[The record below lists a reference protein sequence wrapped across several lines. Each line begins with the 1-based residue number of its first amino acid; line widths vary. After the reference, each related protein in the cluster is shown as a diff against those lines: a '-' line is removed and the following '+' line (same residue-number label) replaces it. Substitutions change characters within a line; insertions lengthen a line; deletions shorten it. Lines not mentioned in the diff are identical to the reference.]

1 VLALGLLCSPSSV
14 LARTV
19 VPSFL
24 HAEAGKSAY
33 IDDDEE
39 GGDYLCSRSTYIFDL
54 TLDIKTCPRIADGTL
69 IQILTVLRASGTDH
83 LRHAAIRIRT
93 VNRPHRTGWIDALS
107 LQPILPIGTL
117 LRIRD
122 SVSLVSGEHMNN
134 SLMTTPTD
142 GIFKVPDNTLVRLL
156 KQVAPN
162 PNSGNYVVE
171 VVGGPH
177 AGKHAWLPGMDTQ
190 LEGLDL
196 WGVVNCGGFGGEIAT
211 PMDTDIA
218 VFDKVMRINARGA
231 LLVIKYA
238 SQSMIRLGKGGSIVN
253 VSSQAALVGLP
264 GHISYGSSKAALD
277 NITRVAALELG
288 KYNIRVNSVNP
299 TAIMTP
305 MSASYWS
312 RPEVQGPFL
321 KQMPLGRWATEDEI
335 AAPIVFLLGDGA
347 AMISGVSLPIDG
359 GFTSC

>member
-1 VLALGLLCSPSSV
+1 MWGLDGRTILVTGATGGIGAATVRQLVTAGASVIASGRSQSAL
-14 LARTV
+14 
-19 VPSFL
+19 
-24 HAEAGKSAY
+24 
-33 IDDDEE
+33 DDLVSKTD
-39 GGDYLCSRSTYIFDL
+39 CRSLPFDL
-54 TLDIKTCPRIADGTL
+54 ESDE
-69 IQILTVLRASGTDH
+69 S
-83 LRHAAIRIRT
+83 IRS
-93 VNRPHRTGWIDALS
+93 AL
-107 LQPILPIGTL
+107 
-117 LRIRD
+117 
-122 SVSLVSGEHMNN
+122 E
-134 SLMTTPTD
+134 
-142 GIFKVPDNTLVRLL
+142 
-156 KQVAPN
+156 
-162 PNSGNYVVE
+162 E
-171 VVGGPH
+171 
-177 AGKHAWLPGMDTQ
+177 
-190 LEGLDL
+190 LDL

-211 PMDTDIA
+211 PMATDIA

-238 SQSMIRLGKGGSIVN
+238 SQSMIRLEKGGSIVN

-277 NITRVAALELG
+277 AITRVSALELG

-299 TAIMTP
+299 TAVMTP

-321 KQMPLGRWATEDEI
+321 QRMPLGRWATEDEI